1 MQNKKDRRAGSE
13 YKTERER
20 SDFVIESKWKGNGM
34 DSGGKQDLSEDSR
47 GTEDIGKGISDR
59 AGVSFL

>member
-1 MQNKKDRRAGSE
+1 
-13 YKTERER
+13 
-20 SDFVIESKWKGNGM
+20 M